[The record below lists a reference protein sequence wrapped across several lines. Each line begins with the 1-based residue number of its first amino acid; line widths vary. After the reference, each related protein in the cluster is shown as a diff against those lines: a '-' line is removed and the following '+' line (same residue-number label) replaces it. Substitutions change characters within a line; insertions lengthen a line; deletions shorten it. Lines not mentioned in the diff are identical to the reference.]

1 MLQYEFWTFPR
12 CMFGLDHPHV
22 TTKALGHNIPQS
34 IVIIDQKDFTFM
46 TPYCME
52 PTCQTQSLNIPGQA
66 KFWKYAAEMAGNTW
80 SEHNA
85 EELSRKAAT
94 EYAAKLTQAE

>member
-1 MLQYEFWTFPR
+1 
-12 CMFGLDHPHV
+12 
-22 TTKALGHNIPQS
+22 
-34 IVIIDQKDFTFM
+34 
-46 TPYCME
+46 ME
-52 PTCQTQSLNIPGQA
+52 PTCQTQSLNIPCQD